1 MTGRAPQG
9 GLSPPGHG
17 TQWTGLLKP
26 PCHPS
31 VGRGEVAREP
41 VPATRSP
48 VKASPRVRV
57 GGSNKKGEPCP
68 QGTANGV
75 DPASKQLFKHQM
87 VQAPTPVTVGGK
99 ERLLTGDSVLEE
111 VNLVGVP
118 LGGSC
123 SLTQRLRGET
133 LEKSKCGSGVKF
145 TESGQD
151 CRVPGAFLQAAWDC
165 VLRPPGKR
173 DHSLWS
179 GAWSGGW
186 RGSVDVGRTALWG
199 LGRHRGEGVAC
210 LI

>member
-1 MTGRAPQG
+1 M
-9 GLSPPGHG
+9 
-17 TQWTGLLKP
+17 
-26 PCHPS
+26 
-31 VGRGEVAREP
+31 AREP

-87 VQAPTPVTVGGK
+87 VQAPTPVTAGGK

-133 LEKSKCGSGVKF
+133 LEKS
-145 TESGQD
+145 
-151 CRVPGAFLQAAWDC
+151 
-165 VLRPPGKR
+165 
-173 DHSLWS
+173 
-179 GAWSGGW
+179 
-186 RGSVDVGRTALWG
+186 
-199 LGRHRGEGVAC
+199 
-210 LI
+210 